1 MKWWPEPS
9 AGEIV
14 WCYFPNS
21 IQPKP
26 KPRPALILMT
36 KSDENGLIFV
46 QVAYGTSQ
54 KLNRLY
60 SGEFRITKED
70 NPAAYS
76 SAGLSYN
83 TKFNLRAVLELPFN
97 DMYFNIPP
105 HAPHGQN
112 PKLGVLH
119 PTMVKIASA
128 VHLSIKG

>member
-54 KLNRLY
+54 KFKKQV
-60 SGEFRITKED
+60 EV
-70 NPAAYS
+70 P
-76 SAGLSYN
+76 
-83 TKFNLRAVLELPFN
+83 
-97 DMYFNIPP
+97 IPVMTFP
-105 HAPHGQN
+105 
-112 PKLGVLH
+112 
-119 PTMVKIASA
+119 
-128 VHLSIKG
+128 